1 MEECGE
7 SDKRKF
13 VRKSKK
19 LQLCSAAIFI
29 KLSVGEKARKERKN
43 YLNLDF
49 ALIFSAFLHHTVIKN
64 VMFLRVFFTKLL

>member
-19 LQLCSAAIFI
+19 LQLCSAAILI
-29 KLSVGEKARKERKN
+29 KLSVGERQGKKEK
-43 YLNLDF
+43 
-49 ALIFSAFLHHTVIKN
+49 II
-64 VMFLRVFFTKLL
+64 